1 MAEDSS
7 ILRDQIRATIKA
19 SGLKQIW
26 IAQQLG
32 VSQKHLSQMLTG
44 RVALTLDWAQRI
56 AVLCG
61 YKVTVVVEPV
71 AAWERERKRA
81 EAAEAALRDVLGVAE
96 VIEANGIGWA
106 ADSVRRAAKGEQP

>member
-1 MAEDSS
+1 MADDG

-32 VSQKHLSQMLTG
+32 VSQKHLNQMLTG
-44 RVALTLDWAQRI
+44 RISLTLDWAQRI
-56 AVLCG
+56 ATVCG
-61 YKVTVVVEPV
+61 YKVTIVVEPV
-71 AAWERERKRA
+71 SALAREQQRA
-81 EAAEAALRDVLGVAE
+81 DQAEAALRQVLGVAE

-106 ADSVRRAAKGEQP
+106 ADSVRRAVKGELT